1 MRDAYTVVLYI
12 YLELSVNPN
21 ENSSENSDDIYIG
34 NWKI

>member
-21 ENSSENSDDIYIG
+21 ENSDDIYIG